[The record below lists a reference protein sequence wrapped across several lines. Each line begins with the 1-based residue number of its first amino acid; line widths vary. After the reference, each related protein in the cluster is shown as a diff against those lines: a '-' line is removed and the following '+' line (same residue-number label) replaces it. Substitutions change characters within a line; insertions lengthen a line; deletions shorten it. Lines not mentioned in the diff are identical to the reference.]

1 MGDDLEDDYVQGG
14 DEYLSEGEDD
24 LSFSGAHGDADV
36 EGEGIVPDAE
46 GGSPAPVA
54 GGKRKAGEE
63 DVASDSDDD
72 DGTEAKPSAGREL
85 TEAER
90 KKEKKR
96 RNKEKLKEK
105 KVRPLTAFLIPVPS
119 RQLKDSSRALWTE
132 GLASSLHAGRES

>member
-24 LSFSGAHGDADV
+24 LSFSHAAHGDADV

-46 GGSPAPVA
+46 GGSPAPIA

-63 DVASDSDDD
+63 DVASDSDS
-72 DGTEAKPSAGREL
+72 DGEAKPTGAGREL

-90 KKEKKR
+90 KKENKR

-105 KVRPLTAFLIPVPS
+105 KVRRVARVLARSSPS
-119 RQLKDSSRALWTE
+119 RTSSKRASSR
-132 GLASSLHAGRES
+132 

>member
-24 LSFSGAHGDADV
+24 LSFSHAHGDADV
-36 EGEGIVPDAE
+36 EGEGILPDAE

-63 DVASDSDDD
+63 DVASDDSDDD
-72 DGTEAKPSAGREL
+72 DDGQGKAKPTTGGREL

-105 KVRPLTAFLIPVPS
+105 KVRPSVGSQPQSLTGEVAHTGLRGGS
-119 RQLKDSSRALWTE
+119 RSFWERP
-132 GLASSLHAGRES
+132 GC